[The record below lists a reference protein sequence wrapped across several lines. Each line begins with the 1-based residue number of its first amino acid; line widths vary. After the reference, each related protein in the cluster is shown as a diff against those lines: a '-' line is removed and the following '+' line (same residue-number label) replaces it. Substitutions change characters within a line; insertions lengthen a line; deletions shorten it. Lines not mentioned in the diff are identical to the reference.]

1 MASPSSTL
9 FEKIWS
15 THVVEDFSDGRAIIH
30 VDRHVIQESSCRV
43 SFEGLRKLNLPVRD
57 RNLTFGVIDHA
68 VATMPGRTAD
78 SFPPTRYRIVA
89 MRENCRDFGIKL
101 FDIDD
106 PNQGIEHVV
115 APELGITLPGCTLV
129 CSDSHTP
136 TNGAL
141 GAWAWGVGTTEA
153 RHVLANQC
161 LIMRKPKTMRVDFTG
176 TLQPYVFA
184 KDLILHL
191 VGRYGVTGG
200 VGSTVEYAGPVIR
213 ALPMEARMT
222 ICNMSIEFGARSG
235 MIAVDDT
242 TIDYV
247 AGRPYAPKG
256 AQWEK
261 ATATW
266 RGLRS
271 DDEAEFDKELEV
283 DCTNVVPQVTWG
295 TSPQDVTGIDGRV
308 PELSTIDDKER
319 RASAE
324 RSLFYL
330 DLKPGQP
337 LDGVPIDIAFIGS
350 CTNARLSDLE
360 AAASVIRGRKV
371 APGVRALVVPGSTA
385 VKRSAEA
392 AGLDKIFRDA
402 GFEWRESGCSM
413 CVGSNGDS
421 VTAGQRCVS
430 TSNRN
435 YENRQGR
442 GARTHLASP
451 ATVAAAAVTGH
462 LTDVRKLAQGS
473 L

>member
-1 MASPSSTL
+1 MPSHPKSL

-15 THVVEDFSDGRAIIH
+15 SHVIEDLGDGRSVIH
-30 VDRHVIQESSCRV
+30 IDRHVIQESSCRI
-43 SFEGLRKLNLPVRD
+43 SFDGLRELNLPVRNRD
-57 RNLTFGVIDHA
+57 LTFGVIDHS

-89 MRENCRDFGIKL
+89 MQENCRDFGIRL
-101 FDIDD
+101 FDLDD
-106 PNQGIEHVV
+106 PRQGIEHVV

-136 TNGAL
+136 TNGGL
-141 GAWAWGVGTTEA
+141 GAWSWGVGTTEA

-161 LIMRKPKTMRVDFTG
+161 MTVSKPKTMRVTFSG
-176 TLQPYVFA
+176 ALQPHVYA

-191 VGRYGVTGG
+191 IGSHGMTTG
-200 VGSTVEYAGPVIR
+200 VGYTVEYAGPVIR
-213 ALPMEARMT
+213 SLPIEARMT

-235 MIAVDDT
+235 MCAVDDT
-242 TIDYV
+242 TIEYV

-256 AQWEK
+256 SQWDQ
-261 ATATW
+261 AVASW
-266 RGLRS
+266 QDLSS
-271 DDEAEFDKELEV
+271 DDDAVFDAELSV
-283 DCTNVVPQVTWG
+283 DCSKVAPQVTWG
-295 TSPQDVTGIDGRV
+295 TSPHDAMGIDGHV
-308 PELSTIDDKER
+308 PDPATFGDSDKRAGVARALS
-319 RASAE
+319 
-324 RSLFYL
+324 YL

-337 LDGVPIDIAFIGS
+337 LEGIPVDYAFIGS

-360 AAASVIRGRKV
+360 AAAAVVRGRKV
-371 APGVRALVVPGSTA
+371 ASGVRALIVPGSTM
-385 VKRSAEA
+385 VKRAAEA
-392 AGLDKIFRDA
+392 AGLDKIFVDA

-421 VTAGQRCVS
+421 VPPGKRCVS

-451 ATVAAAAVTGH
+451 AMVAAAAVTGH
-462 LTDVRKLAQGS
+462 LTDVRKLGGGVV
-473 L
+473 